1 MRCRVIWLGK
11 TREPWIRT
19 GIDEY
24 AARIKRYLPLT
35 VDELKDEK
43 DATLEEG
50 RRREGERLL
59 KQLSPNAVLV
69 ALDERGQQMDS
80 VKFAEFIGKHRDGG
94 TAELVFAIGGAYG
107 FSDEVR
113 SRAAK
118 VLALSAMTFT
128 HQMVRPFL
136 LEQIYRACTILNN
149 EPYHH

>member
-1 MRCRVIWLGK
+1 MWLGK
-11 TREPWIRT
+11 TRDPWIKA

-24 AARIKRYLPLT
+24 AGRIRRYLPLAIE
-35 VDELKDEK
+35 ELKDEK

-59 KQLSPNAVLV
+59 KQISPQTFLV
-69 ALDERGQQMDS
+69 VLDERGQQMDS
-80 VKFAEFIGKHRDGG
+80 VSFSDFIGALRDNG

-107 FSDEVR
+107 FSEEVR
-113 SRAAK
+113 KRSGK
-118 VLALSAMTFT
+118 VVALSAMTFT

-136 LEQIYRACTILNN
+136 LEQIYRAFTILNN